1 MRRRNGTT
9 PQLTGMTM
17 NDIRTASRLLLL
29 TCVMLI
35 SPFVFSEELKV
46 DNLLLNGFKSNEPD
60 LQWYVQNDTVMG
72 GRSEGGFSIVDEELL
87 FSGVTNTNG
96 GGFSSIRTQRFIK
109 DLSGYSGIKLRV
121 KADGRKYTWS
131 IQTDARWRGRQ
142 VSYWADFKTIAGE
155 LEEIYIPFTEFAPQF
170 RGFELDGP
178 SLDLSNISE
187 FALYQYDKTDG
198 AFELKLLSV
207 EAYNQ

>member
-1 MRRRNGTT
+1 
-9 PQLTGMTM
+9 M

-96 GGFSSIRTQRFIK
+96 GGFRCKTSSK
-109 DLSGYSGIKLRV
+109 
-121 KADGRKYTWS
+121 GRWS
-131 IQTDARWRGRQ
+131 KVHVVNTNRR
-142 VSYWADFKTIAGE
+142 
-155 LEEIYIPFTEFAPQF
+155 
-170 RGFELDGP
+170 
-178 SLDLSNISE
+178 
-187 FALYQYDKTDG
+187 
-198 AFELKLLSV
+198 
-207 EAYNQ
+207 

>member
-1 MRRRNGTT
+1 
-9 PQLTGMTM
+9 M

-109 DLSGYSGIKLRV
+109 DLSGYSGVKLRV
-121 KADGRKYTWS
+121 KADLRAERNPMLRADKPHWS
-131 IQTDARWRGRQ
+131 SG
-142 VSYWADFKTIAGE
+142 
-155 LEEIYIPFTEFAPQF
+155 
-170 RGFELDGP
+170 DGLP
-178 SLDLSNISE
+178 LVIRE
-187 FALYQYDKTDG
+187 
-198 AFELKLLSV
+198 
-207 EAYNQ
+207 

>member
-1 MRRRNGTT
+1 
-9 PQLTGMTM
+9 M

-60 LQWYVQNDTVMG
+60 LQWYVKNDTVMG
-72 GRSEGGFSIVDEELL
+72 GHSEGGFSIVDEELL

-109 DLSGYSGIKLRV
+109 DLSGYSGVKLRV

-142 VSYWADFKTIAGE
+142 VSYWADFKTIAG
-155 LEEIYIPFTEFAPQF
+155 
-170 RGFELDGP
+170 
-178 SLDLSNISE
+178 
-187 FALYQYDKTDG
+187 
-198 AFELKLLSV
+198 
-207 EAYNQ
+207 

>member
-1 MRRRNGTT
+1 
-9 PQLTGMTM
+9 M

-29 TCVMLI
+29 TYVMLI

-109 DLSGYSGIKLRV
+109 DLSGYSGVKLRV

-155 LEEIYIPFTEFAPQF
+155 W
-170 RGFELDGP
+170 
-178 SLDLSNISE
+178 
-187 FALYQYDKTDG
+187 K
-198 AFELKLLSV
+198 SV
-207 EAYNQ
+207 V

>member
-1 MRRRNGTT
+1 
-9 PQLTGMTM
+9 M

-29 TCVMLI
+29 TYFMLI

-109 DLSGYSGIKLRV
+109 DLSGYSGVKLRV
-121 KADGRKYTWS
+121 KADGRKYTW
-131 IQTDARWRGRQ
+131 
-142 VSYWADFKTIAGE
+142 
-155 LEEIYIPFTEFAPQF
+155 
-170 RGFELDGP
+170 
-178 SLDLSNISE
+178 
-187 FALYQYDKTDG
+187 
-198 AFELKLLSV
+198 
-207 EAYNQ
+207 

>member
-109 DLSGYSGIKLRV
+109 DLYGGARNIEEYPSIVSTRSKN
-121 KADGRKYTWS
+121 WS
-131 IQTDARWRGRQ
+131 SR
-142 VSYWADFKTIAGE
+142 F
-155 LEEIYIPFTEFAPQF
+155 
-170 RGFELDGP
+170 
-178 SLDLSNISE
+178 
-187 FALYQYDKTDG
+187 
-198 AFELKLLSV
+198 
-207 EAYNQ
+207 

>member
-1 MRRRNGTT
+1 MILGR
-9 PQLTGMTM
+9 
-17 NDIRTASRLLLL
+17 ASRLLLL
-29 TCVMLI
+29 TYFMLI

-109 DLSGYSGIKLRV
+109 DLSGYSGVKLRV

-131 IQTDARWRGRQ
+131 IQNRR
-142 VSYWADFKTIAGE
+142 
-155 LEEIYIPFTEFAPQF
+155 
-170 RGFELDGP
+170 
-178 SLDLSNISE
+178 
-187 FALYQYDKTDG
+187 
-198 AFELKLLSV
+198 
-207 EAYNQ
+207 